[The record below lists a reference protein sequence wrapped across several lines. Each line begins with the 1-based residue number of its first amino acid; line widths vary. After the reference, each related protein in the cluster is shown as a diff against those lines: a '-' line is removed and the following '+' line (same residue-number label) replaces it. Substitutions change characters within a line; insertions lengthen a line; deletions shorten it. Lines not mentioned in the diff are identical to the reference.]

1 MKKREEGNHLDS
13 TYKGIKQKSEVNMA
27 TEVEFANKFVQLLE
41 VTTPSADAQQAFADS
56 FNLNSISRLPGNFT
70 FPPLPRPFG
79 ATRQNA
85 LTDSN
90 ECKDAGETE
99 EVIATVEFTFKSLK
113 QPKFNLKLALDIKPS
128 TNIYMVKSSLAQL
141 LEESPETAIAV
152 QPADIKLMIR
162 TKTLQDSENVSQV
175 LESAGSTGSLSLNV
189 LISQF
194 KAKTQETKEKSPD
207 VSIPGHA
214 TISEASWSQISD
226 ILLKDL
232 KDQAKVDQTIKGFK
246 NSL

>member
-1 MKKREEGNHLDS
+1 M
-13 TYKGIKQKSEVNMA
+13 T
-27 TEVEFANKFVQLLE
+27 TEVDFAKKFVQLLE

-56 FNLNSISRLPGNFT
+56 FHLNSIRRLPVNFT
-70 FPPLPRPFG
+70 FPLLSHPFG
-79 ATRQNA
+79 ATRENA
-85 LTDSN
+85 LIESN
-90 ECKDAGETE
+90 VNKDDGEEE
-99 EVIATVEFTFKSLK
+99 EVIAVVEFTFKSLK

-141 LEESPETAIAV
+141 LEESPQTAIVV

-162 TKTLQDSENVSQV
+162 TKTLQDSENVSRV
-175 LESAGSTGSLSLNV
+175 LETAGSKDSLSLNV

-194 KAKTQETKEKSPD
+194 KAKAEEKESSPD

-214 TISEASWSQISD
+214 TITDASWSKISD
-226 ILLKDL
+226 ILLQDL
-232 KDQAKVDQTIKGFK
+232 KDQAKVDQTIRGFK